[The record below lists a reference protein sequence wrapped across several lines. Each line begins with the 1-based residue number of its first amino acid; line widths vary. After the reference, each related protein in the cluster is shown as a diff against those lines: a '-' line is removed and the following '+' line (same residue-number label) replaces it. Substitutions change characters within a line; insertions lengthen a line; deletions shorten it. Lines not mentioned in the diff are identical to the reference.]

1 MNSLIFTFVW
11 ILISIAFVTMLVTTI
26 VKIANKSKFV
36 GVLISTVTL
45 FFVGLICFVSIFL
58 TLPKS
63 SSYSVDQLFGEQQT
77 KDKKTETKKLED
89 TPEKGLKGL
98 ELGDKIRVNGL
109 EITVVKAEFVQP
121 EDQYYYPENGKV
133 LKVYYKFK
141 NVDKKQIL
149 VDNSAFDLTI
159 DGESQNQFFGM
170 NENTPG
176 FQHQLKKG
184 DTENSY
190 LYYDVPEADNYKVE
204 MNFKPEDKTYKADWN
219 IKNSE
224 VKETESNQPPATE
237 EVPTEQIPSSEEQY
251 NNNNAVQNNDQQK
264 KLEEQEKKRQEEADK
279 KAQEEE
285 KQAEADKKRE
295 EELKQKEEEKAK
307 EEEEEKKAQEEADK
321 KAEEQQRKEEEQAQ
335 EDAEKKAEEQQRQ
348 AEEKAKEEADRKAQ
362 EEADKKAQEDA
373 EQKAKDNSS
382 NEDKADSKSNEDE

>member
-307 EEEEEKKAQEEADK
+307 EEEEKKAQEEADK

>member
-204 MNFKPEDKTYKADWN
+204 MNFKPEDKAYKADWN

-251 NNNNAVQNNDQQK
+251 NNNAVQNNDQQK

-307 EEEEEKKAQEEADK
+307 EEEKKAQEEADK

-362 EEADKKAQEDA
+362 EEADKKAEEDA

>member
-184 DTENSY
+184 NTENSY

-251 NNNNAVQNNDQQK
+251 NNNAVQNNDQQK

-307 EEEEEKKAQEEADK
+307 EEEKKAQEEADK
-321 KAEEQQRKEEEQAQ
+321 KAEEKKAQEEEQAQ

-382 NEDKADSKSNEDE
+382 NEDKADSKPNEDE

>member
-224 VKETESNQPPATE
+224 VKETESNQPLATE

-251 NNNNAVQNNDQQK
+251 NNNAVQNNNQQK

-307 EEEEEKKAQEEADK
+307 EEEKKAQEEADK

>member
-237 EVPTEQIPSSEEQY
+237 EVPTEQIPSSEEQ
-251 NNNNAVQNNDQQK
+251 
-264 KLEEQEKKRQEEADK
+264 
-279 KAQEEE
+279 
-285 KQAEADKKRE
+285 
-295 EELKQKEEEKAK
+295 
-307 EEEEEKKAQEEADK
+307 
-321 KAEEQQRKEEEQAQ
+321 
-335 EDAEKKAEEQQRQ
+335 
-348 AEEKAKEEADRKAQ
+348 
-362 EEADKKAQEDA
+362 
-373 EQKAKDNSS
+373 
-382 NEDKADSKSNEDE
+382 

>member
-224 VKETESNQPPATE
+224 VKETESNQPLATE

-251 NNNNAVQNNDQQK
+251 NNNAVQNNDQQK

-307 EEEEEKKAQEEADK
+307 EEEEKKAQEEADK

-335 EDAEKKAEEQQRQ
+335 EDVEKKAEEQQRQ

>member
-224 VKETESNQPPATE
+224 VKETESNQPLATE

-295 EELKQKEEEKAK
+295 EELKQKEEEK
-307 EEEEEKKAQEEADK
+307 KAQEEADK
-321 KAEEQQRKEEEQAQ
+321 KAEEKKAQEEEQAQ

>member
-251 NNNNAVQNNDQQK
+251 NNNAVQNNDQQK

-307 EEEEEKKAQEEADK
+307 EEEKKAQ
-321 KAEEQQRKEEEQAQ
+321 EEEQAQ

>member
-251 NNNNAVQNNDQQK
+251 NNNAVQNNDQQK

-307 EEEEEKKAQEEADK
+307 EEEKKAQEEADK

>member
-184 DTENSY
+184 NTENSY

-224 VKETESNQPPATE
+224 VKETESNQPLATE

-251 NNNNAVQNNDQQK
+251 NNNAVQNNDQQK

-307 EEEEEKKAQEEADK
+307 EEEEKKAQEEADK

-382 NEDKADSKSNEDE
+382 NEDKAGSRSNEDE

>member
-224 VKETESNQPPATE
+224 VKETESNQPLATE

-307 EEEEEKKAQEEADK
+307 EEEEKKAQEEADK

>member
-184 DTENSY
+184 NTENSY

-251 NNNNAVQNNDQQK
+251 NNNAVQNNDQQK

-307 EEEEEKKAQEEADK
+307 EEEKKAQ
-321 KAEEQQRKEEEQAQ
+321 EEEQAQ

>member
-184 DTENSY
+184 NTENSY

-224 VKETESNQPPATE
+224 VKETESNQPLATE

-251 NNNNAVQNNDQQK
+251 NNNAVQNNDQQK

-307 EEEEEKKAQEEADK
+307 EEEEKKAQEEADK

>member
-307 EEEEEKKAQEEADK
+307 EEEKKAQEEADK

-382 NEDKADSKSNEDE
+382 NEDKANSKSNEDE

>member
-184 DTENSY
+184 NTENSY

-307 EEEEEKKAQEEADK
+307 EEEKKAQEEADK

>member
-251 NNNNAVQNNDQQK
+251 NNNAVQNNDQQK

-307 EEEEEKKAQEEADK
+307 EEEEKKAQEEADK

-335 EDAEKKAEEQQRQ
+335 EDVEKKAEEQQRQ

>member
-224 VKETESNQPPATE
+224 VKETESNQPLATE

-251 NNNNAVQNNDQQK
+251 NNNAVQNNDQQK

-307 EEEEEKKAQEEADK
+307 EEEKKAQEEADK
-321 KAEEQQRKEEEQAQ
+321 KAEEKKAQEEELAQ

>member
-251 NNNNAVQNNDQQK
+251 NNNNNNAVQNNDQQK

-307 EEEEEKKAQEEADK
+307 EEEKKAQEEADK

>member
-63 SSYSVDQLFGEQQT
+63 SSYSLDQLFGEQQT

-109 EITVVKAEFVQP
+109 EVTVVKAEFVQP

-251 NNNNAVQNNDQQK
+251 NNNAVQNNDQQK

-295 EELKQKEEEKAK
+295 EELKQKEEEK
-307 EEEEEKKAQEEADK
+307 KAQEDAEQ
-321 KAEEQQRKEEEQAQ
+321 KAEEQQRKKEEQAQ

>member
-307 EEEEEKKAQEEADK
+307 EEEKKAQEEADK

>member
-251 NNNNAVQNNDQQK
+251 NNNNNNAVQNNDQQK

-295 EELKQKEEEKAK
+295 EELKQKEEEK
-307 EEEEEKKAQEEADK
+307 KAQEEADK

-348 AEEKAKEEADRKAQ
+348 AEKKAKEEADRKAQ

>member
-121 EDQYYYPENGKV
+121 EDQYYYPENCKV

-224 VKETESNQPPATE
+224 VKETESNQPLATE

-251 NNNNAVQNNDQQK
+251 NNNAVQNNDQQK

-307 EEEEEKKAQEEADK
+307 EEEEKKAQEEADK

-335 EDAEKKAEEQQRQ
+335 EDVEKKAEEQQRQ

>member
-184 DTENSY
+184 NTENSY

-251 NNNNAVQNNDQQK
+251 NNNAVQNNNQQK

-307 EEEEEKKAQEEADK
+307 EEEKKAQEEADK

>member
-184 DTENSY
+184 NTENSY
-190 LYYDVPEADNYKVE
+190 VYYDVPEADNYKVE

-251 NNNNAVQNNDQQK
+251 NNNAVQNNNQQK

-307 EEEEEKKAQEEADK
+307 EEEKKAQEEADK

>member
-224 VKETESNQPPATE
+224 VKETESNQPLATE

-251 NNNNAVQNNDQQK
+251 NNAVQNNDQQK

-307 EEEEEKKAQEEADK
+307 EEEEKKAQEEADK

>member
-184 DTENSY
+184 NTENSY

-251 NNNNAVQNNDQQK
+251 NNNAVQNNDQQK

-307 EEEEEKKAQEEADK
+307 EEEKKAQEEADK

-362 EEADKKAQEDA
+362 EEDKKAQEDA

>member
-184 DTENSY
+184 NTENSY

-251 NNNNAVQNNDQQK
+251 NNNAVQNNNQQK

-307 EEEEEKKAQEEADK
+307 EEEEKKAQEEADK

>member
-251 NNNNAVQNNDQQK
+251 NNNAVQNNDQQK

-295 EELKQKEEEKAK
+295 EELKQKEEEK
-307 EEEEEKKAQEEADK
+307 KAQEEADK
-321 KAEEQQRKEEEQAQ
+321 KAEEKKAQEEEQAQ

>member
-184 DTENSY
+184 NTENSY

-251 NNNNAVQNNDQQK
+251 NNNAVQNNDQQK

-307 EEEEEKKAQEEADK
+307 EEEEKKAQEEADK

-382 NEDKADSKSNEDE
+382 NEDKAGSRSNEDE

>member
-184 DTENSY
+184 NTENSY

-224 VKETESNQPPATE
+224 VKETESNQPLATE

-251 NNNNAVQNNDQQK
+251 NNNAVQNNDQQK

-307 EEEEEKKAQEEADK
+307 EEEKKAQEEADK

-335 EDAEKKAEEQQRQ
+335 EDVEKKAEEQQRQ

>member
-224 VKETESNQPPATE
+224 VKETESNQPLATE

-251 NNNNAVQNNDQQK
+251 NNNAVQNNDQQK

-307 EEEEEKKAQEEADK
+307 EEEKKAQEEADK
-321 KAEEQQRKEEEQAQ
+321 KAEEKKAQEEEQAQ

>member
-184 DTENSY
+184 NTENSY

-251 NNNNAVQNNDQQK
+251 NNNAVQNNNQQK

-307 EEEEEKKAQEEADK
+307 EEEKKAQ
-321 KAEEQQRKEEEQAQ
+321 EEEQAQ

>member
-224 VKETESNQPPATE
+224 VKETESNQPLATE

-251 NNNNAVQNNDQQK
+251 NNNAVQNNDQQK

-307 EEEEEKKAQEEADK
+307 EEEENKTQQEADI

>member
-251 NNNNAVQNNDQQK
+251 NNNAVQNNDQQK

-295 EELKQKEEEKAK
+295 EELKQK
-307 EEEEEKKAQEEADK
+307 EEEKKAQEEADK

>member
-251 NNNNAVQNNDQQK
+251 NNNAVQNNDQQK

-295 EELKQKEEEKAK
+295 EELKQKEEEK
-307 EEEEEKKAQEEADK
+307 KAQEEADK
-321 KAEEQQRKEEEQAQ
+321 KAEEKKAQEEEQAQ

-348 AEEKAKEEADRKAQ
+348 AEKKAKEEADRKAQ

>member
-295 EELKQKEEEKAK
+295 EELKQKEEEK
-307 EEEEEKKAQEEADK
+307 KAQEEADK

-348 AEEKAKEEADRKAQ
+348 AEDKAKEEADRKAQ

>member
-224 VKETESNQPPATE
+224 VKETESNQPLATE

-251 NNNNAVQNNDQQK
+251 NNNAVQNNDQQK
-264 KLEEQEKKRQEEADK
+264 KLEEQEKKRQINKHTEET
-279 KAQEEE
+279 
-285 KQAEADKKRE
+285 
-295 EELKQKEEEKAK
+295 
-307 EEEEEKKAQEEADK
+307 
-321 KAEEQQRKEEEQAQ
+321 
-335 EDAEKKAEEQQRQ
+335 
-348 AEEKAKEEADRKAQ
+348 
-362 EEADKKAQEDA
+362 
-373 EQKAKDNSS
+373 
-382 NEDKADSKSNEDE
+382 